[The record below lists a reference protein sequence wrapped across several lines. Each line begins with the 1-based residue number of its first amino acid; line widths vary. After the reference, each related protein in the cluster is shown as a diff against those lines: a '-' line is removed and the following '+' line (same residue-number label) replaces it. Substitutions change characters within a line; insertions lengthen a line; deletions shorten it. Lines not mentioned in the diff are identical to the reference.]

1 FIIGNNDMHLKNFS
15 MIHSDSGWVLAPA
28 YDLLNV
34 KIILQKDDEEIALLL
49 GGKKKNHNRKY
60 FEIFASVLQLNEK
73 QMNSVF
79 NRISKWVPK
88 AEKLIQ
94 ESFLTKELQADY
106 IKSINIQLNKLL

>member
-1 FIIGNNDMHLKNFS
+1 MFKS
-15 MIHSDSGWVLAPA
+15 QPS
-28 YDLLNV
+28 
-34 KIILQKDDEEIALLL
+34 

-60 FEIFASVLQLNEK
+60 FERFASALQLNEK

-94 ESFLTKELQADY
+94 ESYLPKVIQADY
-106 IKSINIQLNKLL
+106 IKSINRQLNKLM